1 METLKKMTI
10 VLAAV
15 ISAAM
20 ALTGRG
26 GDSGAAA
33 EKSAD
38 TTTAATESK
47 PEESKPEESKEE
59 EKKDEEKKDE
69 EKKDDEKKEEE
80 KKDDEKK
87 DEEKKDDSASKEK
100 PAKKGKSVVAKTQE
114 EAPEPPAEEAA
125 PDSVLVDA
133 FANTV
138 WVGMD
143 GDYNVYALCL
153 GDEEISFMSD
163 DGSEINGY
171 WGVVDGDPNI
181 YIYNDSDLTDLAYT
195 MPFQP
200 DVDNNLL
207 IINDTIVLTPTEAS
221 SVEEMTD
228 AMEKESVACTIASYL
243 DGTYWCCVGENS
255 VEALSLKDGAIWYYD
270 VSAEGEDGGNC
281 YWSLDWENFTLY
293 DENYNPLV
301 TYGWDIEK
309 DGSKFQLTLDGTNYV
324 YTQVPESD
332 AADIVNYLHSL
343 FEDGGAAED
352 GEETEE
358 AEEEE

>member
-20 ALTGRG
+20 ALTGC
-26 GDSGAAA
+26 GDNASAAADKPAETTAAA
-33 EKSAD
+33 ET
-38 TTTAATESK
+38 TTTAAAESK
-47 PEESKPEESKEE
+47 PEETTTKAE
-59 EKKDEEKKDE
+59 
-69 EKKDDEKKEEE
+69 EKKEEE
-80 KKDDEKK
+80 KKEEPKE
-87 DEEKKDDSASKEK
+87 EEKKEESSGKEK
-100 PAKKGKSVVAKTQE
+100 PAKKGKSIVAKKKE

-125 PDSVLVDA
+125 PSSVLVDA

-153 GDEEISFMSD
+153 GDEEISFMAD

-181 YIYNDSDLTDLAYT
+181 YIYNDQELTDLAYT

-200 DVDNNLL
+200 DVDNNVLV
-207 IINDTIVLTPTEAS
+207 INDTIVLTPTEAS
-221 SVEEMTD
+221 SAEEMAA
-228 AMEKESVACTIASYL
+228 AMEKESVACTVASYL
-243 DGTYWCCVGENS
+243 DGTYWACVGDAS
-255 VEALSLKDGAIWYYD
+255 VEALSLENNVIEYYS
-270 VSAEGEDGGNC
+270 VSADGEDAGNY

-293 DENYNPLV
+293 DEDYNPVV

-309 DGSKFQLTLDGTNYV
+309 DGSKLQLTLDGTNYI

-332 AADIVNYLHSL
+332 AQDIVSYLHSL
-343 FEDGGAAED
+343 FEGGAEGAEAED
-352 GEETEE
+352 AEYEEE